1 MHKTITRLTL
11 IALAMVATHAAH
23 ADGPFI
29 DISLGN
35 ASLDDDFDG
44 LNIDESTTALRLIV
58 GWRFND
64 YFALEAG
71 YRDFGDF
78 EESLD
83 IDGLPAEVSLSADGF
98 VLGARGTLPLGERF
112 ALQARLGSF
121 FWNGSAQI
129 NAVSV
134 ATPEDSNL
142 FLGTGLRVGIT
153 EKFFVAGD
161 WTRYELEDTES
172 DVFSLGVQYLW

>member
-1 MHKTITRLTL
+1 MHKYTTYV
-11 IALAMVATHAAH
+11 ALLAVAIGAANTAR
-23 ADGPFI
+23 ADGPFV
-29 DISLGN
+29 DVSLGN

-44 LNIDESTTALRLIV
+44 LNIDENTTALRLIV

-78 EESLD
+78 EETLD
-83 IDGLPAEVSLSADGF
+83 IDGVPADVSLSADGF
-98 VLGARGTLPLGERF
+98 VFGARGTLPLSDRF

-142 FLGTGLRVGIT
+142 FLGAGLRVGVT

-161 WTRYELEDTES
+161 WTRYELEDTKS